1 MYSAAGRAV
10 RLSLDCQRALEANK
24 LNLAVSHLFAPQPAY
39 SAEARRQ
46 TEKRQTGQSGVR
58 WEGSI
63 AASHCGIPFFILP
76 TDRQLLKHATAAVFY
91 NSSSSGCIDTLL
103 PTSNNKSVGE
113 KQTMIVK

>member
-46 TEKRQTGQSGVR
+46 TEKRSVGGSLQGPTG
-58 WEGSI
+58 
-63 AASHCGIPFFILP
+63 
-76 TDRQLLKHATAAVFY
+76 LLL
-91 NSSSSGCIDTLL
+91 SSSVSPAL
-103 PTSNNKSVGE
+103 
-113 KQTMIVK
+113 